1 MPAGFIVLQSQVT
14 IAQISILRCFL
25 EHNIHGGYRLL
36 GMQVLLIIEM
46 NDLNLV
52 KSYCQINN
60 ISIAVYMVYNDET
73 N

>member
-1 MPAGFIVLQSQVT
+1 
-14 IAQISILRCFL
+14 
-25 EHNIHGGYRLL
+25 
-36 GMQVLLIIEM
+36 MQVLLIIEM